1 MFLEPRRSRAD
12 PSSIHGHVL
21 PKEEQHARFRAAD
34 FCIPINTIM
43 DCVITETSDE
53 DEFELPDLDLDALM
67 EDL

>member
-1 MFLEPRRSRAD
+1 MYF
-12 PSSIHGHVL
+12 

-34 FCIPINTIM
+34 FCIPIEAVANL
-43 DCVITETSDE
+43 VTETVDE

>member
-1 MFLEPRRSRAD
+1 MDHTS
-12 PSSIHGHVL
+12 
-21 PKEEQHARFRAAD
+21 KYRAAD

-43 DCVITETSDE
+43 DCVIPETSDE